1 MMDTDQAN
9 PLLAALLAARTGGI
23 ATLAADTETP
33 VPVAELRDMVER
45 LAVALDARGV
55 RPGHRVGFRPANT
68 AESVA
73 LDFALMRLGAISVL
87 APAEPSALPPD
98 PELSAQLGLALVVTD
113 TNGKDAPGVVT
124 VASLLDGT
132 ITASARTDAPTHEG
146 DLRDGVFSL
155 VFSSGSSGTLKCL
168 RLRAASVAW
177 YVERWGEV
185 YPMSSADRV
194 FVGFPLS
201 IFQQRYLVYVA
212 LRYGC
217 TAVLADP
224 HRVRQALRKARASVV
239 LAMPALLEPAEK
251 RFQQTGTRDR
261 ILFRLLGATPVARG
275 LPPVARLRWRLGR
288 GDTAFGPKPRLLLV
302 GSAPVRPSTL
312 EHYRR
317 AGSQVYEIYG
327 MTEVGFITWNV
338 PKACRPGTSGRPL
351 YDGSVRLEPDGEVV
365 VRHPLHLCAGYAEP
379 FDGDEVAFDEDGSV
393 RTGDLGA
400 LDRDGY
406 LRLIGRKK
414 NVLVT
419 CGGLKLS
426 PEVIEGALE
435 TIPGVGRAAVIL
447 DRGDAL
453 VAILWST
460 EDALEDELVD
470 GVRRVNAEATGTSRI
485 ERVALVPATRIP
497 TTRNLKLIRHS
508 LASEYEQHLI
518 SIGATGRSRP

>member
-1 MMDTDQAN
+1 MHTDRAN

-23 ATLAADTETP
+23 ATLTADTETL
-33 VPVAELRDMVER
+33 VPVAELRDIVER
-45 LAVALDARGV
+45 LAAVLDARGV

-68 AESVA
+68 ADSVA
-73 LDFALMRLGAISVL
+73 LDFALMRVGAVSVL
-87 APAEPSALPPD
+87 LPAEPSALPPD
-98 PELSAQLGLALVVTD
+98 PELSALLGLALVVTD
-113 TNGKDAPGVVT
+113 TNGEDAPGVT
-124 VASLLDGT
+124 LMSLFDGT
-132 ITASARTDAPTHEG
+132 VTASVRADAPTHED

-155 VFSSGSSGTLKCL
+155 VFSSGSSGRLKCL
-168 RLRAASVAW
+168 RLRAEAAAW

-185 YPMSSADRV
+185 YPMSPADRV
-194 FVGFPLS
+194 FVGFALS
-201 IFQQRYLVYVA
+201 VYQQRYLVYVA

-217 TAVLADP
+217 TAVLTEP
-224 HRVRQALRKARASVV
+224 HRVRQALRRARASVV

-261 ILFRLLGATPVARG
+261 ALFRLLSAAPGLRR

-317 AGSQVYEIYG
+317 AGSRVYEIYG
-327 MTEVGFITWNV
+327 MTEIGFITWNV
-338 PKACRPGTSGRPL
+338 PMACRPGTSGRPV
-351 YDGSVRLEPDGEVV
+351 YDGSVFLEPDGEVV
-365 VRHPLHLCAGYAEP
+365 VRHPLHQCAGYAEP
-379 FDGDEVAFDEDGSV
+379 FDGDELPFDPDGSV

-406 LRLIGRKK
+406 LRLTGRKK

-419 CGGLKLS
+419 GGGLKLS

-435 TIPGVGRAAVIL
+435 TIPGVERAAVIL

-453 VAILWST
+453 AAILWSS
-460 EDALEDELVD
+460 EDATEGELVD
-470 GVRRVNAEATGTSRI
+470 GVRRVNAEATGTARI
-485 ERVALVPATRIP
+485 DRVALVPATRIP
-497 TTRNLKLIRHS
+497 TTRNLKLVRNS

-518 SIGATGRSRP
+518 SIGAHGRSRA